1 MRTKVG
7 GEQIQRPLKEI
18 NLRASNVAIQSQTVQ
33 KSLDKFM
40 IKLTIKNLFIFF
52 HFIQK
57 LLVWPNNFILFE
69 SGILSE
75 IKILYRIHFV
85 PCFFL
90 IFHFLH
96 LVNYN
101 ARETN
106 HHLCITQS
114 ITHPTFSSDAH
125 QPIPI
130 AF

>member
-1 MRTKVG
+1 MLTKVG
-7 GEQIQRPLKEI
+7 RANSKAFEGDQPSGLKRCHSISNRPEVSGQVHDQIDYKEC
-18 NLRASNVAIQSQTVQ
+18 L
-33 KSLDKFM
+33 
-40 IKLTIKNLFIFF
+40 FF

-57 LLVWPNNFILFE
+57 LLVLLTNFILFE

-101 ARETN
+101 SRETN

-114 ITHPTFSSDAH
+114 ITHPTFCSDAH